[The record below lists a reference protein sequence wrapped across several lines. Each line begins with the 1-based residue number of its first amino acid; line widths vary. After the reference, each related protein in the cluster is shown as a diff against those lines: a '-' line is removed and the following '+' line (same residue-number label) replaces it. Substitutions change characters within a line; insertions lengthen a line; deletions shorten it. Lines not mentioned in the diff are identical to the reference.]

1 MMPPDV
7 IEPVKI
13 VPNSYLVEKYDI
25 LCEPHF
31 RIKKIV
37 GLRKPAWKI
46 IIDIFLNI
54 CTVGIINYFY
64 GFSTKVIKVMRYV
77 ECPLEEATLLGI
89 YCTDG
94 YFYFEELKK
103 EVLPVVDNPDIF
115 VSKDNSLDSYLFTF
129 KLFTYIYNPA
139 TFAFSSIKYNI
150 YHTKE
155 EIYNLMSNGL
165 TKNERLYQQKIYGEC
180 DLNFHIDSFFKA
192 LFLNSCTF
200 FFAFQIY
207 SIILWYCTEY
217 YAYASLIAAMTIFDL
232 LEETISNLS
241 NLKSIR
247 RMARYNIPVKIYRK
261 TDDNQIEIIDDESC
275 NLVPG
280 DIFELPDNGMAMPC
294 DCILLSGSVI
304 INEAML
310 TGEST
315 PIIKSHLPNIKQNF
329 DEEADSKYFLFAGTK
344 IVQKRQENK
353 KPNFALV
360 YSTGFNSVKGNL
372 IRSILYPLEPESKF
386 AKESAKFMMLMATV
400 CVIGYLGI
408 LPFRIRRKDPA
419 KDIIEKFLDLITTA
433 VPPSLPCC
441 LGVGIGIAQR
451 RIKKKGIMCIN
462 RNKITSAG
470 KINVCVFD
478 KTGTLTEDHLNISG
492 FLPVQAHSGG
502 NKDDSHS
509 VFTFDKYYESV
520 LDISKENYQYYK
532 QKMNGENVKSKK
544 NELRQLYLECLACCQ
559 GITRVGDKLIGD
571 PIDVEMFEST
581 GWDLIEECEDV
592 NNYDPKIATYVRP
605 KEERSLTEKLDGLPG
620 FNKDPNNEEIK
631 KRIHD
636 HYELGIIRRFDFSSK
651 FQRMSSLVK
660 NLSQPNFTCYCKGSP
675 EKIKELCQ
683 PKTIPADFI
692 QQLNF
697 YTSRGYRVLAMGS
710 KIINM
715 DFDHALEVSRSYC
728 EKDLVFLG
736 LLIVQNKLKLA
747 TNPTLRTLSNDAQI
761 RVRMATGDNIMTAVC
776 VGRKSNLIEPNAIV
790 YSCEIE
796 EEKNED
802 DGIITERKSMGI
814 LTNTENIEKE
824 KERRKKK
831 LVWKTVESFQED
843 DLSKEN
849 EQSDDAFIRQDT
861 ILASDAERPSFMV
874 PQEITPDDCKIE
886 NEGNQLINTNS
897 DDKKSEKINNNEED
911 DDFFVVDLTLL
922 PFKEDDEKEIEIAI
936 TGKTFETLYRLN
948 KKYEDLNKKRPGQVQ
963 ENFINQKPESLIDID
978 SMVNEDE
985 NKSLQYKQF
994 HDAFRLVLKYCSV
1007 YARCS
1012 PENKSQIV
1020 QSLQKESFTVLM
1032 CGDGANDCS
1041 ALKVADVGI
1050 SLSQEEASIAAP
1062 FTSRTPDISCVIE
1075 LLKEGK
1081 CALVTSLQIF
1091 KYILLYSLI
1100 QFISVTLLIIID
1112 SYLSDWEFMASD
1124 LFLISPLAILIPLA
1138 PASSK
1143 LTYHK
1148 PVSSLF
1154 SFSIIFSMAM
1164 QTLCVAFFQIGCH
1177 YLTKFAFPKDPFW
1190 YFLECNGEFDLYED
1204 DLNGA
1209 TPWFDDK
1216 GETPGEEEEMAEE
1229 EEMTEEGE
1237 EMEGE
1242 GEEMEGEGEV
1252 PSEVGEE
1259 PSRVGVEPAGVGEEP
1274 SRVGEEPAGEEEE
1287 EEPLYMECIYNSTN
1301 FYISFAQY
1309 LILAVV
1315 FCTGKPFKKNIF
1327 YNYGMLIFSIIC
1339 FLYAEYIVFYV
1350 DKFSRKWIYLTPYPD
1365 DHLAYFYD
1373 DLGYI
1378 KGVHD
1383 YQFKYIIMIIIVIN
1397 FFVCLFIEKVIVY
1410 QCSKCWRRHRM
1421 NNNRKKLEADVNK
1434 EATLYLINDVKNF
1447 IKEQKANK
1455 NRIFD

>member
-1 MMPPDV
+1 MLSPEI
-7 IEPVKI
+7 IEPVKSI
-13 VPNSYLVEKYDI
+13 TNSYSVQKYDT

-37 GLRKPAWKI
+37 GLRKPILKI
-46 IIDIFLNI
+46 IIDVILNI
-54 CTVGIINYFY
+54 CTVGLINYFY
-64 GFSTKVIKVMRYV
+64 GFSSKVIKFMRYE
-77 ECPLEEATLLGI
+77 ECPLEQATLLGI
-89 YCTDG
+89 YCSDG
-94 YFYFEELKK
+94 NFYFEELKK
-103 EVLPVVDNPDIF
+103 EILPVVDNPDIF
-115 VSKDNSLDSYLFTF
+115 ISQSNLLNSYLFTF
-129 KLFTYIYNPA
+129 KLFTYIYNRA
-139 TFAFSSIKYNI
+139 TNAFTSIKYSI

-165 TKNERLYQQKIYGEC
+165 TENERIYQEKIYGEC

-192 LFLNSCTF
+192 LFNNSCTF

-207 SIILWYCTEY
+207 SIILWNATEY
-217 YAYASLIAAMTIFDL
+217 YAYAAVITAMTIFDL
-232 LEETISNLS
+232 LEETITNLS
-241 NLKSIR
+241 NLKNIR
-247 RMARYNIPVKIYRK
+247 RMARYNIPIKIYRK
-261 TDDNQIEIIDDESC
+261 TLDNKIEIIESESC
-275 NLVPG
+275 KLVPG

-294 DCILLSGSVI
+294 DCILLSGSLI

-329 DEEADSKYFLFAGTK
+329 DEDADQKYFLFAGTK
-344 IVQKRQENK
+344 IVQKRPENK
-353 KPNFALV
+353 KPNIALV

-372 IRSILYPLEPESKF
+372 IRSILYPLEPDSKF
-386 AKESAKFMMLMATV
+386 AKESAKFMILMAII

-408 LPFRIRRKDPA
+408 LPFRIKREDPA

-433 VPPSLPCC
+433 IPPSLPCC

-451 RIKKKGIMCIN
+451 RIKRKGIMCIN

-478 KTGTLTEDHLNISG
+478 KTGTLTEDHLNIAG
-492 FLPVQAHSGG
+492 FLPVESHSGG
-502 NKDDSHS
+502 NKENSQS
-509 VFTFDKYYESV
+509 IFTFDKFYESV
-520 LDISKENYQYYK
+520 GDLSKENFLYYK
-532 QKMNGENVKSKK
+532 KKLNGENVESRK
-544 NELRQLYLECLACCQ
+544 NDLRQLYLECLACCQ

-581 GWDLIEECEDV
+581 GWDLIEDCEDT

-605 KEERSLTEKLDGLPG
+605 KEEKSLTEKLEGFPG
-620 FNKDPNNEEIK
+620 FVIDPNNEEIK
-631 KRIHD
+631 KKIHD

-660 NLSQPNFTCYCKGSP
+660 NLAQPNFTCYCKGSP

-692 QQLNF
+692 QQLNY

-710 KIINM
+710 KIINI

-728 EKDLVFLG
+728 EKNLIFLG

-776 VGRKSNLIEPNAIV
+776 VGRKSNLIGPNAIV

-796 EEKNED
+796 EEKDEVNDE
-802 DGIITERKSMGI
+802 IIHGRKSMGI
-814 LTNTENIEKE
+814 LTNTQNLEKE
-824 KERRKKK
+824 KERKKK
-831 LVWKTVESFQED
+831 ILVWKTIESFQED
-843 DLSKEN
+843 ELTSEEEENPKEN
-849 EQSDDAFIRQDT
+849 LMKDDT
-861 ILASDAERPSFMV
+861 IITRYMERPSFMV
-874 PQEITPDDCKIE
+874 PQDITPDDCKIE
-886 NEGNQLINTNS
+886 NEGNIMLNVNS
-897 DDKKSEKINNNEED
+897 EEKKGENINEEED
-911 DDFFVVDLTLL
+911 KYFVVDLSVL

-948 KKYEDLNKKRPGQVQ
+948 KRYEDYDKRRKSQIQ
-963 ENFINQKPESLIDID
+963 ESFFNDKQEKIIDGDNLINE
-978 SMVNEDE
+978 EE
-985 NKSLQYKQF
+985 NKSIQYKQF

-1081 CALVTSLQIF
+1081 CALVTSLQFF

-1100 QFISVTLLIIID
+1100 QFISVSLLILID
-1112 SYLSDWEFMASD
+1112 SYLSNFEFMASD
-1124 LFLISPLAILIPLA
+1124 LFLITPLAFLIPLA
-1138 PASSK
+1138 PASEN

-1164 QTLCVAFFQIGCH
+1164 QTLCVGFFQIICH
-1177 YLTKFAFPKDPFW
+1177 FLTEFSFPKNTFE
-1190 YFLECNGEFDLYED
+1190 YFLECNGEFGDY
-1204 DLNGA
+1204 
-1209 TPWFDDK
+1209 
-1216 GETPGEEEEMAEE
+1216 EEEESGTRDLPWKEN
-1229 EEMTEEGE
+1229 
-1237 EMEGE
+1237 
-1242 GEEMEGEGEV
+1242 
-1252 PSEVGEE
+1252 VGET
-1259 PSRVGVEPAGVGEEP
+1259 
-1274 SRVGEEPAGEEEE
+1274 
-1287 EEPLYMECIYNSTN
+1287 LYMECIYNSTN

-1327 YNYGMLIFSIIC
+1327 YNYGMLIFSIIG

-1350 DKFSRKWIYLTPYPD
+1350 DAFSRKWIYITPYPD
-1365 DHLAYFYD
+1365 DKLSDYYD
-1373 DLGYI
+1373 DLRDEF
-1378 KGVHD
+1378 KNVHG
-1383 YQFKYIIMIIIVIN
+1383 YQFKYIIMIIIPIN
-1397 FFVCLFIEKVIVY
+1397 FFACLFIEKVIVN
-1410 QCSKCWRRHRM
+1410 QCSKCWRRYRM
-1421 NNNRKKLEADVNK
+1421 DNKRRKLEADINK
-1434 EATLYLINDVKNF
+1434 ESTLYLINDVKNY
-1447 IKEQKANK
+1447 IKEQKAKKSKNK
-1455 NRIFD
+1455 IFI